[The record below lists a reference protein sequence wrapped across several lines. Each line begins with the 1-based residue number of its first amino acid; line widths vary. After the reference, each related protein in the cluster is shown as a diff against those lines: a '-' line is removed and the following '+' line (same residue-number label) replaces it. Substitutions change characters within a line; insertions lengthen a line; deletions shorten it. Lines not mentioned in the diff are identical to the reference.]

1 MKSIINYFH
10 SRAIVSNVIM
20 FSVLILAIFSWNKIG
35 KEEMPEFAMDWI
47 RVSIPYPGTS
57 AQNVEFFI
65 TKPVEEKLKS
75 VTGIDEVRSTSSY
88 GNSSFQITFE
98 TKGRALQEQIQE
110 VKDAISSVSLPREA
124 EEPIYRQFRSSQ
136 KAIIDIGIYLDGTEI
151 LDVESRTK
159 LQKYV
164 LAFQNKILSL
174 PAVSGVG
181 STGYLRPELQIKVI
195 PEMLKKF
202 EISMNQVKEQILRQ
216 NIRRS
221 IGSMR
226 DKAESEVT
234 IISELDDIES
244 LNNTIISTGFGTKKI
259 RLSELAFVENGF
271 EKNNTITKIQGNE
284 AVLLNIQKSSSIDI
298 LSARDAIAKFVETF
312 EKSNA
317 ESGVK
322 LILID
327 DESYDVK
334 NRLELIGMNG
344 IVGFVLIVLVLFLF
358 MDFRSG
364 IWVAMGIPFSLAFTL
379 VICLMMGYSVNNMT
393 LAAVIIVLGIVVDD
407 GIIIAENI
415 SRNNRLKGS
424 NITNSVM
431 EVSSPII
438 ASILT
443 TCAAFV
449 PLYFF
454 DGRFGLLIKYIP
466 AIIFLM
472 LIASLIES
480 FLILPTHVKKSSSK
494 KKTKFQYLRRKIT
507 LLSEMSY
514 SKFLQK
520 ILPYKLLILSGFVLL
535 LLSSGYLFHTNF
547 KYMMFP
553 REESRDFRIKAVAP
567 EGTNRHEMARK
578 IRVIEDVFINDKQ
591 NIVKSVRS
599 SVGQSRRGGEVKEN
613 EASIRVEIVPPSE
626 REISLNKLIKVWEKE
641 LSQFDDFTDIR
652 FQKGWFGS
660 DGGSPIVIEIQENND
675 NFRKEIVENLKA
687 HMDILP
693 DLTNVEIERPLSKQ
707 EYLLKI
713 KEEEVSNLGVS
724 YDVLASVL
732 RSYVEG
738 DILYTLNSG
747 DEELDIRFTSND
759 DSKDSLLDIL
769 NLTVAN
775 KDNYLIPVR
784 GLIEVHKGQK
794 PANIGRINYKRT
806 TSIYSDIR
814 PDSNL
819 TPLEIAALMEEKI
832 FPEVSSKF
840 PSAILQFRGE
850 VEESRESGSNFLFSI
865 TMIMIIIYIL
875 LVFLFNSFFTPL
887 LIGAII
893 PFGGVGVIF
902 AFWLHGMTQYGFF
915 AMIGTL
921 GMIGVVINDSIVL
934 VNKLKLN
941 IDAAKGN
948 ISNLSRK
955 IANITS
961 SRLKA
966 VVATTITTL
975 AGLFPTAYGLMGY
988 DSMLAEMM
996 LAMGWGL
1003 LFGMFITLIL
1013 VPCLF
1018 EAYIKI
1024 KIIFIRKVS

>member
-10 SRAIVSNVIM
+10 SRLAVSNVIM
-20 FSVLILAIFSWNKIG
+20 FGVLIIAFFAWNKIG
-35 KEEMPEFAMDWI
+35 KEEMPEFAMQWI

-57 AQNVEFFI
+57 AENVEFFI
-65 TKPVEEKLKS
+65 TKPIEEKLKS
-75 VTGIDEVRSTSSY
+75 ITGLDEVRSTSSY
-88 GNSSFQITFE
+88 GNSSFQIIFE
-98 TKGRALQEQIQE
+98 TKGRSLQEQIQE

-136 KAIIDIGIYLDGTEI
+136 KAIIDIGIYLDNTEI
-151 LDVESRTK
+151 LDVKSRTK

-174 PAVSGVG
+174 PAVSGVE

-202 EISMNQVKEQILRQ
+202 EISMNQVKEQILQQ

-221 IGSMR
+221 LGSIK
-226 DKAESEVT
+226 DEAESEVT

-244 LNNTIISTGFGTKKI
+244 LNNTIISSGFGTKKI
-259 RLSELAFVENGF
+259 RLSELALVENGF

-284 AVLLNIQKSSSIDI
+284 AILLNIQKSSNIDI
-298 LSARDAIAKFVETF
+298 ISARDAIAKFVETF
-312 EKSNA
+312 EKNNA
-317 ESGVK
+317 KSGIK

-334 NRLELIGMNG
+334 NRLELISING
-344 IVGFVLIVLVLFLF
+344 IIGFALIVLVLFLF

-379 VICLMMGYSVNNMT
+379 IICLLMGYSINNIT

-415 SRNNRLKGS
+415 SRNNRLKGV
-424 NITNSVM
+424 NVTNSVI
-431 EVSSPII
+431 EVSSPIF

-466 AIIFLM
+466 VIIFLM

-480 FLILPTHVKKSSSK
+480 FLILPAHIKKSSSK
-494 KKTKFQYLRRKIT
+494 KITKFQYKRRKIT
-507 LLSEMSY
+507 LLSEISY
-514 SKFLQK
+514 GKFLQK
-520 ILPYKLLILSGFVLL
+520 ILPYKLLILSGFILL

-547 KYMMFP
+547 KYVMFP
-553 REESRDFRIKAVAP
+553 REESRDFRIKAIAP
-567 EGTNRHEMARK
+567 EGINRYEMARK
-578 IRVIEDVFINDKQ
+578 IKVIEDVFINDQQ

-599 SVGQSRRGGEVKEN
+599 SIGQSRRGGEVKEN
-613 EASIRVEIVPPSE
+613 EASIRVEITPPSE
-626 REISLNKLIKVWEKE
+626 RDISLNKLMKVWKKE
-641 LSQFDDFTDIR
+641 LDQFNDFTEIK

-660 DGGSPIVIEIQENND
+660 DSGSPIVIEIQENND
-675 NFRKEIVENLKA
+675 EFRKEIVESLKQQ
-687 HMDILP
+687 MNSLT
-693 DLTNVEIERPLSKQ
+693 DLTNIEIERPLSKQ

-713 KEEEVSNLGVS
+713 KEEEVSNLGIS
-724 YDVLASVL
+724 YDMLASVL

-747 DEELDIRFTSND
+747 DEELDIRFTSHD
-759 DSKDSLLDIL
+759 DNKDSLVDIL

-775 KDNYLIPVR
+775 KDNYLVPVK
-784 GLIEVHKGQK
+784 GLIEVHKGKK

-806 TSIYSDIR
+806 TSIYADIS
-814 PDSNL
+814 PNSNL
-819 TPLEIAALMEEKI
+819 TPLEIATLLEEKI
-832 FPEVSSKF
+832 FPEITSKF

-850 VEESRESGSNFLFSI
+850 IEESRESGSNFLFSI
-865 TMIMIIIYIL
+865 MMILIVIYIL

-893 PFGGVGVIF
+893 PFGAVGVIF
-902 AFWLHGMTQYGFF
+902 AFWSHGMTQYGFF

-941 IDAAKGN
+941 INVTKN
-948 ISNLSRK
+948 NSSHLSRK
-955 IANITS
+955 IASITS

-1018 EAYIKI
+1018 EFYIKV
-1024 KIIFIRKVS
+1024 KIIFIKKIS